1 MSDPKIFRIVPDWG
15 YQAMTRKILTLLLA
29 SSHALAAPLPIPTD
43 IRDGDTVLLEC
54 GRVYVGELDLSNRR
68 NVTITTRGDC
78 GNAMITPAR
87 PVLGWKN
94 NPRDPRLWSARL
106 DAAPAQFEIAG
117 QFLPLAHHPNHP
129 HQWLRGQKRSALQL
143 NAMLPESDVAGATLV
158 WRAADWLI
166 QTRIITR
173 YDDQI
178 LHLAPVDDEGFGLLP
193 ETEFYVE
200 GKRWMLDS
208 PGEWVH
214 ADGWLHVWPP
224 DGKSP
229 EGRAWVTQRARAINA
244 SGSQDVHIHHLK
256 IFAATLGID
265 GSNTRNLAISDVD
278 IINSGEEAILIG
290 GNGAR
295 LRGVRVGGSV
305 QNGIRANDDARD
317 VIIADSQ
324 IDGAGMLGM
333 PRRSK
338 GAIVFE
344 AARGH
349 SVQRN
354 RITNTA
360 YIGIRVFRQA
370 IVSDNLIDR
379 ACLRLGD
386 CGGIYVFARD
396 RQSLDTLIERN
407 KIMQLQ
413 GRMSHAIYL
422 DDFSNG
428 VIVRSNQLLHN
439 PSGMQVHNGFD
450 NLITKNIFYENLHEH
465 ILFNET
471 APFASIR
478 HNRIK
483 GNQFISRKEI
493 PSFRLWSHH
502 GDRNVRHFA
511 EFDSNVYVSA
521 PSHFAEVEGHGL
533 LSYKAW
539 QAMMGKESHVR
550 FSAPGASPQLAGER
564 QKK

>member
-1 MSDPKIFRIVPDWG
+1 
-15 YQAMTRKILTLLLA
+15 MTRLVLVLIMLA
-29 SSHALAAPLPIPTD
+29 SQATATPLPLPSAV
-43 IRDGDTVLLEC
+43 RDGETVLLEC
-54 GRVYVGELDLSNRR
+54 GRTYLGELDLSNRR
-68 NVTITTRGDC
+68 DVTVTTRGHC
-78 GNAMITPAR
+78 GNASITPAR
-87 PVLGWKN
+87 PVVGWQVH
-94 NPRDPRLWSARL
+94 PRDPRLWSAQL
-106 DAAPAQFEIAG
+106 DAAPTQFEMAG
-117 QFLPLAHHPNHP
+117 QFLPRAHHPNNP
-129 HQWLRGQKRSALQL
+129 TQWLRGQKLAALQL
-143 NAMLPESDVAGATLV
+143 RAKLPDAAMAGATLV

-166 QTRIITR
+166 QTRMITR

-178 LHLAPVDDEGFGLLP
+178 LQLASGDDEGFGLRP

-200 GKRWMLDS
+200 GKRWMLDA
-208 PGEWVH
+208 PGEWLH

-244 SGSQDVHIHHLK
+244 SGSQNVNLHHLTL
-256 IFAATLGID
+256 FAATLGID
-265 GSNTRNLAISDVD
+265 GSDSRNLAISDVD

-290 GNGAR
+290 GSGAR
-295 LRGVRVGGSV
+295 LRGVRIRGTV

-317 VIIADSQ
+317 VVIADSQ
-324 IDGAGMLGM
+324 IEGAGMLGM

-349 SVQRN
+349 VIQRN

-370 IVSDNLIDR
+370 IVTDNLIDR

-386 CGGIYVFARD
+386 CGGIYTFARD
-396 RQSLDTLIERN
+396 RQSLDTVIERN

-422 DDFSNG
+422 DDFANG
-428 VIVRSNQLLHN
+428 VTVRGNQLLHN
-439 PSGMQVHNGFD
+439 PGGMQLHNGFG
-450 NLITKNIFYENLHEH
+450 NLITQNIFSENLHEH
-465 ILFNET
+465 MLFNET

-478 HNRIK
+478 RNRIER
-483 GNQFISRKEI
+483 NQFISHKAI

-502 GDRNVRHFA
+502 GDKNVRFFA
-511 EFDSNVYVSA
+511 EFENNTYVSA
-521 PSHFAEVEGHGL
+521 PARFAEVEGHGL
-533 LSYKAW
+533 LSYQAW
-539 QAMMGKESHVR
+539 QAIVGEEPGGR
-550 FSAPGASPQLAGER
+550 FSVAGTAPQLAGEPE
-564 QKK
+564 KK

>member
-1 MSDPKIFRIVPDWG
+1 MMRR
-15 YQAMTRKILTLLLA
+15 MLLLIMLSSQA
-29 SSHALAAPLPIPTD
+29 SATPLAIPTVV
-43 IRDGDTVLLEC
+43 RDGETVLLEC
-54 GRVYVGELDLSNRR
+54 GRTYVGELDLSNRR
-68 NVTITTRGDC
+68 GVTVTTRGDC
-78 GNAMITPAR
+78 GYAAITPAR
-87 PVLGWKN
+87 PVSGWKN
-94 NPRDPRLWSARL
+94 HPRDPRLWSARL

-117 QFLPLAHHPNHP
+117 QFLPLAHHPNDP
-129 HQWLRGQKRSALQL
+129 GQWLRGQKRSALQL
-143 NAMLPESDVAGATLV
+143 KAKLPDSAMAGATLV

-166 QTRIITR
+166 QTRMITR
-173 YDDQI
+173 YEDQI
-178 LHLAPVDDEGFGLLP
+178 LQLAPGDDEGFGLLS

-200 GKRWMLDS
+200 GKPWMLDA
-208 PGEWVH
+208 PGEWIH

-244 SGSQDVHIHHLK
+244 NGSQEVNIHHLK
-256 IFAATLGID
+256 VFAATLGID
-265 GSNTRNLAISDVD
+265 GSDSRNLAISDVD

-290 GNGAR
+290 GSGAR
-295 LRGVRVGGSV
+295 LRGIRISGTV
-305 QNGIRANDDARD
+305 QNGIRANDDAQD

-344 AARGH
+344 AARGQTI
-349 SVQRN
+349 QRN

-370 IVSDNLIDR
+370 IVTDNLIDR

-386 CGGIYVFARD
+386 CGGIYTFARD

-407 KIMQLQ
+407 KIMHLQ

-422 DDFSNG
+422 DDFANG
-428 VIVRSNQLLHN
+428 VTVRGNQLLHN
-439 PSGMQVHNGFD
+439 PSGMQLHNGFG
-450 NLITKNIFYENLHEH
+450 NLIAKNIFSDNVHEH

-471 APFASIR
+471 APFASVR
-478 HNRIK
+478 RNRIAE
-483 GNQFISRKEI
+483 NQFLSRKET
-493 PSFRLWSHH
+493 PTFRLWSHH
-502 GDRNVRHFA
+502 GNKNVRNFG
-511 EFDSNVYVSA
+511 EFENNTYVSTPA
-521 PSHFAEVEGHGL
+521 RFAEVEGYGL

-539 QAMMGKESHVR
+539 QAVVGEEPHAR
-550 FSAPGASPQLAGER
+550 FSVPGPSPQLAGER